1 MKKWDRFFIVRLIVA
16 LVISSAVVV
25 IPIQMA
31 QALVDTDQGFKI
43 NKLHTD
49 ALNLLQNGCIERA
62 IPEKFCMTIDFL
74 VHEFENSSLQQLP
87 SEANASLSE
96 AAISANITK

>member
-1 MKKWDRFFIVRLIVA
+1 MKKWDGFFIMRLIVA
-16 LVISSAVVV
+16 LVISSAVLT
-25 IPIQMA
+25 IPIQVA
-31 QALVDTDQGFKI
+31 QALLVGFKI

-87 SEANASLSE
+87 SEPNASLSE
-96 AAISANITK
+96 ASHFRKHNKIGI